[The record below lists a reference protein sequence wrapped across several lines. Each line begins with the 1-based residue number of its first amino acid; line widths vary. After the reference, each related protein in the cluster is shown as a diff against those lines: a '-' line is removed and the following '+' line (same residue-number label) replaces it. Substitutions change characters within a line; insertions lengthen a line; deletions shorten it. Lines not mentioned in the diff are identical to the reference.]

1 MALCVPTEGKHTHY
15 LIVHFHNKIN
25 KDTKK
30 QLQQHFYNASEQILP
45 VIQKKA
51 TRQSNFDFTT
61 IIKKCNLVLL

>member
-1 MALCVPTEGKHTHY
+1 MAVCFPTEGKHTHY

-30 QLQQHFYNASEQILP
+30 KQQHFYNASEQIPP

-51 TRQSNFDFTT
+51 TR
-61 IIKKCNLVLL
+61 